1 MTHPYRP
8 RTMRPFEDRLADLTS
23 VLTRLVK
30 HHDGDYVAIG
40 RLPEWCAADEEEAW
54 KHARRLL
61 GHAAAV

>member
-1 MTHPYRP
+1 
-8 RTMRPFEDRLADLTS
+8 MRPFEDRLADLTS

-30 HHDGDYVAIG
+30 HHDGNYVAIG